1 MAYDGPHGF
10 VLSDAAIYA
19 FSDQDVFPDV
29 LSFSAAIPDHLKP
42 LFLIPIRLETITA
55 SNKAAPKL
63 VSKIAD
69 DSCPTGDT
77 EEADLFGTKT
87 FVYDDNSPTV
97 PSSEPGSIFQM
108 DDADDMTHH
117 QEFPNDQD
125 INIQVPSETSY
136 MSDVDL
142 GDSNMSY
149 PYRDNQQPRH
159 SSIIIASLSSFRLAL
174 KSDQLERK
182 TPRKIKDNAK
192 TCTVNL
198 VSYDERGRVFT
209 FEVNCGNGAKTVRA
223 AITDADH
230 VALSCTCPFWRY
242 NGPEFHADTNSYLL
256 GAPRGTVA
264 PPDIRDPDRQYFL
277 CKHAYAVLRRLDE
290 FVSEVVDESW
300 GLDEPEV
307 MEKLDKN
314 WDKMSEVAEVP
325 IEDFDEGPSV
335 EWEEL
340 SGEEAEEVE
349 DLSDEEIIPE
359 DDESEE
365 ISDEDIE
372 YDDEDEIKDELDEEL
387 DAELDKELDAD
398 LEDEEEDL
406 GDLDENIEYDE
417 EDDDTYEVPESEI
430 EYPLEKDK
438 KK

>member
-406 GDLDENIEYDE
+406 GDLDEDIEYDE